1 MNINIDKVG
10 LVFLLFIYIYIPPFL
25 RVGTSIIG
33 ALFFGL
39 YILKNWKRIA
49 RNLLVNRIFLIGG
62 GVGLL
67 LLYAIMAYL
76 RVYGSFEKVISAYAS
91 SFYIIIYSLMG
102 TVAICDICSKNDY
115 SNKEVWECVILAGT
129 LQSVL
134 SFAAYFCKPIQTILC
149 ELLKN
154 IMTAD
159 TINYW
164 RDYRLYGLACGLTFG
179 MPIAQSLI
187 GGMALIYAKRYNTK
201 YYFLVP
207 LLWGSALINGR
218 VTMVIV
224 AEELLLIFFASL
236 KYRPNF
242 KVKRE
247 TLLIFTLFAI
257 FLILGILAIAVG
269 GVNMGRIVDPIKELW
284 ALLHGERLHTTNGY
298 FVYFFADSKAFVLP
312 SKVNL
317 LFGGGIWNNVSDIG
331 YIYDLWVGGVIYSVM
346 QYIFYFG
353 ITKKWYNACGKTIIP
368 VFFGITLFVVNI
380 KGNVFGGM
388 NEFLNLFYL
397 MLGVELFIK
406 KRESEVKRTVYL
418 NE

>member
-1 MNINIDKVG
+1 MSINIDKAG

-25 RVGTSIIG
+25 RVGTSITG

-39 YILKNWKRIA
+39 YVLKNWKRIVK
-49 RNLLVNRIFLIGG
+49 NLSVNRIFIVGCGIG
-62 GVGLL
+62 VLL
-67 LLYAIMAYL
+67 FYAVLAYL
-76 RVYGSFEKVISAYAS
+76 RVYGSFEKIISAYAS
-91 SFYIIIYSLMG
+91 SFYIIIFSLMG
-102 TVAICDICSKNDY
+102 TVVICDICSENDY
-115 SNKEVWECVILAGT
+115 SDKEVWECVIFAGT

-134 SFAAYFCKPIQTILC
+134 SFAAFFCTPIQTLLC

-154 IMTAD
+154 IMAAD

-164 RDYRLYGLACGLTFG
+164 KDYRLYGLACGLTFG

-201 YYFLVP
+201 YYILVL

-218 VTMVIV
+218 VTMVVV
-224 AEELLLIFFASL
+224 AEELLLLCFASL
-236 KYRPNF
+236 KYKPRF
-242 KVKRE
+242 KVKRQ
-247 TLLIFTLFAI
+247 TLLIFMIFAI
-257 FLILGILAIAVG
+257 ISTLGILVVVVR
-269 GVNMGRIVDPIKELW
+269 GVNLGRIVDPIKELW
-284 ALLHGERLHTTNGY
+284 ALLHGERLHTRNGY

-312 SKVNL
+312 SKENL
-317 LFGGGIWNNVSDIG
+317 LLGGGIWNNVSDIG

-388 NEFLNLFYL
+388 NETLNLFYL
-397 MLGVELFIK
+397 MLGTSLFMKKHEYRIK
-406 KRESEVKRTVYL
+406 GRCI
-418 NE
+418 